1 MVWWPTLSISRLRI
15 EKRGDNVTMSVKANG
30 GELHPLGSIKLALRE
45 PFYIGLGVCSHNK
58 DAAETAV
65 FSNVE
70 FKTLTPGTSVQA
82 FAETS
87 GFSEKQAP

>member
-1 MVWWPTLSISRLRI
+1 MVWWSTLSISRLRI

-58 DAAETAV
+58 GRGRN
-65 FSNVE
+65 SS
-70 FKTLTPGTSVQA
+70 LLQCRVQDFDSWHIGA
-82 FAETS
+82 
-87 GFSEKQAP
+87 GFR